1 MSDPT
6 MSSVTP
12 SQADSAAPSPAT
24 SSAPAAATEPSSFGT
39 SRGSGLARGKRPTI
53 VAPTAASTASR
64 GDYKP
69 TAVQVIVAE
78 REYQNPFA
86 PETPPSQELISPV
99 PAFETRASVEVS
111 TASAP
116 ADAASSRTPET
127 VIMATPLAHPR
138 GTEETPVA
146 EVQENPESVP
156 EKSSITILPPAEP
169 RRPATSWDH
178 TSSREESGRP
188 ENAERR
194 EDRPSFRPDRRGD
207 RSRGEGFRNGGQGN
221 SRDGRRDGREPRF
234 QREDRPSRENR
245 GNRGLGAD
253 RSAAPARTFTP
264 QPPAPSNPEPA
275 KKSGGFVSWIK
286 GIFGGSSAESPSD
299 RAPGKTPNDRE
310 TTRFEDRGGSRRRQ
324 GGGGRR
330 FDQRGPREG
339 QGGEFRGYGSS
350 DHSGSGEGGGNRR
363 RRHRGG
369 RGRNRGEFGAP
380 DSRSGGGR
388 EEGGSSSDNG

>member
-1 MSDPT
+1 
-6 MSSVTP
+6 MSSATP
-12 SQADSAAPSPAT
+12 AQADSAAPSPAT

-39 SRGSGLARGKRPTI
+39 SRGSGLARGKRPTV
-53 VAPTAASTASR
+53 VAPTAASAASR
-64 GDYKP
+64 GEYKP

-86 PETPPSQELISPV
+86 PETPPSQELVSPV
-99 PAFETRASVEVS
+99 PAFEKRASVEAS

-116 ADAASSRTPET
+116 ADAESSRIQET
-127 VIMATPLAHPR
+127 VITASPLAEPR
-138 GTEETPVA
+138 GTEEMPLA
-146 EVQENPESVP
+146 EVQEKPEPTP

-178 TSSREESGRP
+178 ASSQEEGGRS
-188 ENAERR
+188 ETAEKR

-221 SRDGRRDGREPRF
+221 PRDGRRDGREARF

-245 GNRGLGAD
+245 GNRGPGPD
-253 RSAAPARTFTP
+253 RNAAPARTFTP
-264 QPPAPSNPEPA
+264 QPPAPSNPEPT

-286 GIFGGSSAESPSD
+286 GIFGGSPAETPSD
-299 RAPGKTPNDRE
+299 RAPGRTPNDRE
-310 TTRFEDRGGSRRRQ
+310 SPRFEDRGGSRRRQ

-339 QGGEFRGYGSS
+339 QGGEFRGYGSGE
-350 DHSGSGEGGGNRR
+350 HSGGGDSGGNRR

-369 RGRNRGEFGAP
+369 RGRNRGDFGSP
-380 DSRSGGGR
+380 DNRSGGGR